1 MQWHGKLKGMKA
13 TILYHPQSESARR
26 VEEYVHDFERLHST
40 TIELV
45 SLETKEGAELAKLYD
60 IVQYPAVL
68 AMRDDGELL
77 QHWQGEQLPLMDEVV
92 AQLR

>member
-1 MQWHGKLKGMKA
+1 MKA
-13 TILYHPQSESARR
+13 TILYHPYSESARV
-26 VEEYVHDFERLHST
+26 VEEYAHDFERIHGT
-40 TIELV
+40 AIELV

-60 IVQYPAVL
+60 IIQYPAVL
-68 AMRDDGELL
+68 ARRDDGELL